1 MMLCYYTCIDIHSF
15 RMPDYF
21 HSPILGYSFWIDESN
36 TFMSAPTFKDDTV
49 DIDNTIAVSDWQNFN
64 ELNEF
69 DLRHLFGSVFT
80 MCLYK
85 RDLIKIEY
93 YADKFLPKVAS

>member
-1 MMLCYYTCIDIHSF
+1 MPNYY
-15 RMPDYF
+15 

-49 DIDNTIAVSDWQNFN
+49 DIDNAIAVSDWQNFN

-93 YADKFLPKVAS
+93 YADKFLPKVTS

>member
-49 DIDNTIAVSDWQNFN
+49 DIDNAIAVSDWQNFN

-69 DLRHLFGSVFT
+69 DLRHLFGSVLT

-93 YADKFLPKVAS
+93 YADKFLPKVTS

>member
-1 MMLCYYTCIDIHSF
+1 MPNYY
-15 RMPDYF
+15 

-49 DIDNTIAVSDWQNFN
+49 DIDNAIAVSDWQNFN

-69 DLRHLFGSVFT
+69 HLRHLFGSVFT
-80 MCLYK
+80 MCLYN

>member
-49 DIDNTIAVSDWQNFN
+49 DIDNAIAVSDWQNFN

>member
-36 TFMSAPTFKDDTV
+36 TFMSVPTFKDNTV
-49 DIDNTIAVSDWQNFN
+49 DIDNAIAVSDWQNFN

-93 YADKFLPKVAS
+93 YADKFLPKVTS